1 MGELKLSAFHGG
13 SHVSGLCPLEPGTN
27 ALTGQK
33 GRDNGSVCCHS
44 DQVFSEFLPGRGR
57 DGILGTALTA
67 SAQWA
72 PPACGQGLCW
82 DHPSVG
88 LSICILWLLSRGV
101 CPSAS
106 CSPGFP
112 VLGAP
117 PSGVAPNSCGL
128 HGALQLPNRTAL
140 PTEGASLQ
148 VHGCASCKPS
158 LPPPAALITP
168 GGIGS

>member
-1 MGELKLSAFHGG
+1 MPLQVRKGGIMG
-13 SHVSGLCPLEPGTN
+13 
-27 ALTGQK
+27 Q
-33 GRDNGSVCCHS
+33 SVATQIRSSVNSCL
-44 DQVFSEFLPGRGR
+44 DGEGM
-57 DGILGTALTA
+57 GILGTALTA

-72 PPACGQGLCW
+72 PPARGQELCW

-88 LSICILWLLSRGV
+88 LSICILWLPSRGV

-128 HGALQLPNRTAL
+128 HGALQLPSRTAL